1 MFKNLKIGTKISAG
15 FVVVLALLAM
25 VAYIGYNGMSGVSDR
40 VDISKDMNSLSRYLL
55 ETRVLVKDYIRLKKA
70 ETAIKVDESVK
81 NITSL
86 ATKTKTKLTETADR
100 DKLEAFEKKVENY
113 YSMFQAFKMTNVKKE
128 DAITKARNN
137 AESVMART
145 EAIASGQN
153 GQVISDSARKAV
165 QQLLEM
171 RVDFLYYLYS
181 NGDNKWNE
189 AIAKLAPQVQ
199 SRIKQM
205 ATVSSGNAATLNEL
219 GDDVTAYYNSFSQVV
234 SQMEDLTAAETKMGI
249 AADEAVSLCAGMV
262 DEMNVKMANE
272 VSSADKILL
281 IGFIFAVI
289 IGSFAAYYIT
299 RSITAPLA
307 VAVDVAD
314 KMSKGILPDNIEAEG
329 KDETALLL
337 SSMQK
342 MVESLKGTVK
352 AAERMAHGDLN
363 VKVNLLSERD
373 VLGLSLNSMI
383 ETLNNLVMD
392 VKAAVEAAIEG
403 KLTKRADIDKYQG
416 EFRNIVSG
424 INDTISRLVGLLDEM
439 PTPSMLIDR
448 DFNILY
454 MNKIAAELGGKGQ
467 QQVLGTK
474 CYDHF
479 KTSHCKTTKC
489 ACHQA
494 MTTAQIASAE
504 TEAKP
509 SAGLDL
515 DIAYSG
521 VPIKDVKGNVIGAFE
536 IVSDQTAVKKASR
549 LAKKISDYQENETRK
564 VVEGLEKLARGIT
577 DFKISSE
584 NCDADTKDAK
594 KTFDDIAAAI
604 NTCVNVVNALVA
616 DAGMLSRAAL
626 EGKLATRADASRHS
640 GDFKKIVQGVN
651 DTLDAVIGPLK
662 VAAEYVDRIAKGDM
676 PQKITDSYNGDFNE
690 IKNNLNS
697 LIDALNEITMA
708 AKEIAGGNLLVSVRE
723 RSQSD
728 ELMNNLASMVVTLTG
743 VVNNVKLSSDNVA
756 SGSRQL
762 SDSSQQMSEGATE
775 QAASAEEVSS
785 SMEQMVANIKQ
796 NAENAQQT
804 EKIALK
810 AAQDAREGGK
820 AVIETVSAMRE
831 IANKISIIE
840 EIARQTNLLALNAAI
855 EAARAGE
862 HGKGFAVVAAEV
874 RKLAERSQL
883 AAGEINKLSG
893 SSVEIAEK
901 AGNMLTKIVPDI
913 QKTAELVSEINASS
927 NEQNA
932 GAEQVNKAIQQL
944 DKVIQQNASAAEE
957 MASTSEELSSQ
968 ASQLQGAI
976 SYFRVEDNSI
986 KRSSQ
991 NKATRSQAPADC
1003 IIMKHNIK
1011 PKAASRKGGNGKD
1024 HAGVHIDLAADGD
1037 SLDNEF
1043 ERQ

>member
-1 MFKNLKIGTKISAG
+1 LKNKIKPDGGVIMFKNLKIGTKISAG
-15 FVVVLALLAM
+15 FVVVLAMLAL

-40 VDISKDMNSLSRYLL
+40 VDISKDMNDLSRYLL
-55 ETRVLVKDYIRLKKA
+55 ETRVLVKDYVRLKKA
-70 ETAIKVDESVK
+70 ETAVKVDESVK
-81 NITSL
+81 NINSL
-86 ATKTKTKLTETADR
+86 ADKTKTKLTEPGDR
-100 DKLEAFEKKVENY
+100 VKLETFEKKVENY
-113 YSMFQAFKMTNVKKE
+113 YSLFQAFKITNAKKE

-145 EAIASGQN
+145 ESIASGQN
-153 GQVISDSARKAV
+153 GQVIADSARKAV

-171 RVDFLYYLYS
+171 RVYFLYYLYS
-181 NGDNKWNE
+181 NGDNKWSE

-205 ATVSSGNAATLNEL
+205 ALASSGNAATFNEL

-234 SQMEDLTAAETKMGI
+234 SQMEDLTAAEAKMGT
-249 AADEAVSLCAGMV
+249 AADEAVALCSGMV
-262 DEMNVKMANE
+262 DEMNVKMADE
-272 VSSADKILL
+272 VSSADKVLF
-281 IGFIFAVI
+281 IGFIFAVL

-314 KMSKGILPDNIEAEG
+314 KMSKGILPDDIEAEG
-329 KDETALLL
+329 RDETALLL
-337 SSMQK
+337 SSMRK

-383 ETLNNLVMD
+383 EILNNLVMD
-392 VKAAVEAAIEG
+392 VKAAVEAAVEG
-403 KLTKRADIDKYQG
+403 NLTKRADIEKYQG

-424 INDTISRLVGLLDEM
+424 INDT
-439 PTPSMLIDR
+439 
-448 DFNILY
+448 
-454 MNKIAAELGGKGQ
+454 
-467 QQVLGTK
+467 
-474 CYDHF
+474 
-479 KTSHCKTTKC
+479 
-489 ACHQA
+489 
-494 MTTAQIASAE
+494 
-504 TEAKP
+504 
-509 SAGLDL
+509 
-515 DIAYSG
+515 
-521 VPIKDVKGNVIGAFE
+521 
-536 IVSDQTAVKKASR
+536 
-549 LAKKISDYQENETRK
+549 
-564 VVEGLEKLARGIT
+564 
-577 DFKISSE
+577 
-584 NCDADTKDAK
+584 
-594 KTFDDIAAAI
+594 
-604 NTCVNVVNALVA
+604 
-616 DAGMLSRAAL
+616 
-626 EGKLATRADASRHS
+626 
-640 GDFKKIVQGVN
+640 
-651 DTLDAVIGPLK
+651 LDAVIGPLK
-662 VAAEYVDRIAKGDM
+662 VAAQYVDRIAKGDM

-697 LIDALNEITMA
+697 LIDALNEIIIA
-708 AKEIAGGNLLVSVRE
+708 AKEIASGNLLVSVKV
-723 RSQSD
+723 RSQGD
-728 ELMNNLASMVVTLTG
+728 ELMKNLASMVVTLTG

-785 SMEQMVANIKQ
+785 SMEQMVSNIKQ

-901 AGNMLTKIVPDI
+901 AGDMLTKIVPDI

-968 ASQLQGAI
+968 ASQLQDAI

-991 NKATRSQAPADC
+991 NKATRSQPPADC
-1003 IIMKHNIK
+1003 IIMKHNVK
-1011 PKAASRKGGNGKD
+1011 PKATSRKGGNGKD

-1037 SLDNEF
+1037 RLDNEF